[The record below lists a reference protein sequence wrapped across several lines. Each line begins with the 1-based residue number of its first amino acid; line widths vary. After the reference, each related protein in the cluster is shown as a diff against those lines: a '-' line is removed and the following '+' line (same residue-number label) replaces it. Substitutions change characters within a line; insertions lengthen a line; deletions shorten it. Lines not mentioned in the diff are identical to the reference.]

1 MIQRRSR
8 PRFPPKALECLLVA
22 RDVIGEKLERYEPP
36 QLGVFGLVNHAHA
49 ATTQLF
55 DDVVMRNGLADHP
68 VAMLGKVAQASQ
80 SNGVINALA

>member
-1 MIQRRSR
+1 
-8 PRFPPKALECLLVA
+8 
-22 RDVIGEKLERYEPP
+22 
-36 QLGVFGLVNHAHA
+36 LGVFGLVNHAHA